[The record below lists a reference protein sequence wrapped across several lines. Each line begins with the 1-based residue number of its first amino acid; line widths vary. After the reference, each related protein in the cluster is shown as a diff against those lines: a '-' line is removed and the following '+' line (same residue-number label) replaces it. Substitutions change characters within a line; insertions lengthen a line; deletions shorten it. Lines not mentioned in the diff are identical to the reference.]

1 MIETDTKKIH
11 LRNQKGFTLIEMI
24 SAIIL
29 LGVMGLFSIQFLT
42 GAAQTNRLV
51 AGQKAL
57 VDDAKLAMEFLLR
70 ELRVAS
76 EGTTAS
82 PTLIT
87 FTDTGTAASIT
98 FYKFSGLTVDTST
111 GPIIYSWSGST
122 LTRQSTATTTL
133 ATQVTDFSITETTT
147 AGSKYYT
154 FSLTLQGSNGE
165 SFTLESGVRPRSL
178 IS

>member
-1 MIETDTKKIH
+1 MR
-11 LRNQKGFTLIEMI
+11 LRNQKGFTLIEMVA
-24 SAIIL
+24 AIIIMSI
-29 LGVMGLFSIQFLT
+29 MGTFSIQFLT

-57 VDDAKLAMEFLLR
+57 VDDAKLAMEFMLR

-76 EGTTAS
+76 EGTTA
-82 PTLIT
+82 IT
-87 FTDTGTAASIT
+87 FTDTGSTASIT

-111 GPIIYSWSGST
+111 GPIIYSWSGTT
-122 LTRQSTATTTL
+122 LTRTTTATTNL

-147 AGSKYYT
+147 SGSKYYT
-154 FSLTLQGSNGE
+154 FSLTLAGSNGE

-178 IS
+178 I